1 MKVQCTR
8 CRNKHDEEER
18 IEVPS
23 TEFKGLDAKDLVCPK
38 CSGRNY
44 YRLDDDGKRTRA

>member
-8 CRNKHDEEER
+8 CRNKHDESER

-23 TEFKGLDAKDLVCPK
+23 NTFKGLGAKDLVCPK

-44 YRLDDDGKRTRA
+44 YRLDADGKRAKA